1 MLKGEQELMG
11 LKTYEKE
18 VAQNEH
24 VKAETKPTKILEP
37 VWSPILN
44 TGVQCSTMNTGVQKK
59 KNKHVFGRVSV
70 FSVV

>member
-24 VKAETKPTKILEP
+24 VKVETKQTKILDP

-44 TGVQCSTMNTGVQKK
+44 TSVQCLNTEHWCSKK
-59 KNKHVFGRVSV
+59 K
-70 FSVV
+70 